1 MEREFDDAFL
11 ERYSRNI
18 LLPEIGVAGQLKISR
33 ARVLVIG
40 AGGLGSPAACYL
52 AAAGVGVLGLAD
64 ADDVDLSNL
73 QRQILHGTADVG
85 SSKVLSAARKI
96 RSLNPDVE
104 VVTYKQYLDAASIGP
119 IVADYDFVIEG
130 VDNFPSK
137 FLVNDACV
145 LAGVPFSQGGILQFV
160 GLTMTVKPRETACY
174 RCVMGEPPTG
184 RVPTCSSA
192 GVFGAIAGMLG
203 SIQAAEALKYITGAG
218 QPLFDALLCFDAKA
232 MDFMKSPVQKNPCCR
247 VCGEQPD
254 ITELGGDN
262 HRQCVPGA
270 ARGCQSAAGADR
282 SCQG

>member
-1 MEREFDDAFL
+1 MEVEREDAYW

-18 LLPEIGVAGQLKISR
+18 LLPEIGVDGQLKISR
-33 ARVLVIG
+33 ARVLIIG
-40 AGGLGSPAACYL
+40 AGGLGSPAAYYL

-73 QRQILHGTADVG
+73 QRQILHATADVG
-85 SSKVLSAARKI
+85 SAKVLSAAAKI
-96 RSLNPDVE
+96 RAINPDVE
-104 VVTYKQYLDAASIGP
+104 VVAYRQYLDAATIGP

-137 FLVNDACV
+137 FLINDACV

-160 GLTMTVKPRETACY
+160 GMTMTVKPGDTACY

-184 RVPTCSSA
+184 TVPTCSSA

-218 QPLFDALLCFDAKA
+218 RPLYDSLLCFDAKA
-232 MDFMKSPVQKNPCCR
+232 MDFMKSPVQRNPRCR

-254 ITELGGDN
+254 ITALAGDN
-262 HRQCVPGA
+262 TRSCVPGGDRA
-270 ARGCQSAAGADR
+270 CRRAAGANR
-282 SCQG
+282 SAQD

>member
-1 MEREFDDAFL
+1 MEVEREDAYW

-18 LLPEIGVAGQLKISR
+18 LLPEIGVEGQLKISR
-33 ARVLVIG
+33 ARVLIIG
-40 AGGLGSPAACYL
+40 VGGLGSPAAYYL

-73 QRQILHGTADVG
+73 QRQILHGTPDVG
-85 SSKVLSAARKI
+85 SPKVVSAAHKI
-96 RSLNPDVE
+96 RALNPDVE
-104 VVTYKQYLDAASIGP
+104 VIPYRQYLDAVSIGS

-137 FLVNDACV
+137 FLINDACV

-160 GLTMTVKPRETACY
+160 GMTMTVKPWETACY
-174 RCVMGEPPTG
+174 RCVMGAPPTG
-184 RVPTCSSA
+184 KVPTCSSA

-218 QPLFDALLCFDAKA
+218 RPLYDSLLCFDAKA
-232 MDFMKSPVQKNPCCR
+232 MDFMKSPVARDPACR

-254 ITELGGDN
+254 ITALAGDTS
-262 HRQCVPGA
+262 RLCIPI
-270 ARGCQSAAGADR
+270 ADR
-282 SCQG
+282 VCRH